1 MNIHEFKLYNVNPFL
16 NLDCQFKVAQVYNED
31 RKQRKSENIF
41 RQE

>member
-1 MNIHEFKLYNVNPFL
+1 MNGHEFKLYNGNPSL
-16 NLDCQFKVAQVYNED
+16 NLDRQFKVAQVYNED

>member
-1 MNIHEFKLYNVNPFL
+1 MDTHEFQLNNMNAFF
-16 NLDCQFKVAQVYNED
+16 NLDCQFKVAQVYVED